1 MLKTNI
7 SWNWEKSEKESKSLF
22 PVLGV
27 DMEEWEVNVWWN
39 KLGFKSDFILR
50 GCFYAFINLY
60 NYWNL
65 TIHRKFT
72 HSVRESEVHQT
83 LWSLDPKH
91 SNREAT
97 GTDTKPSTRTQK
109 HAVHRNTQRCR
120 LSSGGHSAAKDASLD
135 ISCFDRFDHQTKCVL
150 GKRIHMWTSTSG
162 QALGEINLPHFI
174 LINILRVDGA
184 TDTNSFH
191 SSTAH
196 HYLGPPLHTHK
207 QI

>member
-97 GTDTKPSTRTQK
+97 GTDTKPSQERKNT
-109 HAVHRNTQRCR
+109 HVHRNTQRCR
-120 LSSGGHSAAKDASLD
+120 LSSGGNSATNDTSLD
-135 ISCFDRFDHQTKCVL
+135 ISCSDRFDYQTVCWGKEFICERLIQAKPWVRLTYLILSSLIFCEWMVL
-150 GKRIHMWTSTSG
+150 LTQIHSTP
-162 QALGEINLPHFI
+162 QL
-174 LINILRVDGA
+174 LII
-184 TDTNSFH
+184 T
-191 SSTAH
+191 
-196 HYLGPPLHTHK
+196 
-207 QI
+207 

>member
-50 GCFYAFINLY
+50 GCFYTFINLY

-97 GTDTKPSTRTQK
+97 ALTQSPAQERK
-109 HAVHRNTQRCR
+109 NTQYTETLRGAGWAAEGTPPLKTPPLIFLVLTDLIIKQSVCWGKEFICEHLLQAKHWVR
-120 LSSGGHSAAKDASLD
+120 LTYLILSSL
-135 ISCFDRFDHQTKCVL
+135 IFCEWMVL
-150 GKRIHMWTSTSG
+150 LTQI
-162 QALGEINLPHFI
+162 
-174 LINILRVDGA
+174 
-184 TDTNSFH
+184 H
-191 SSTAH
+191 SSPQLLIIT
-196 HYLGPPLHTHK
+196 
-207 QI
+207 